1 MSNQAIPPA
10 QTLDVD
16 TVDQVIRNL
25 LVDMR
30 SGLDRVQALRDVLPA
45 DAGNLAQHQNL
56 QQRSLAM
63 YNQCRQLHTLLRR
76 VDLETARIQQSVY
89 NANIVSNTEAL
100 GSTNTTLQD
109 IRMDI
114 ARLQSSLLSRGE
126 NPISPETVKLRE
138 RIRNLEAENEQLSNR
153 IRESIEVN
161 AQHLQTIERLQRA
174 NDELTNSRE

>member
-30 SGLDRVQALRDVLPA
+30 SGLDGVQPLRDVLPA
-45 DAGNLAQHQNL
+45 NAGNLAQHQNL

-63 YNQCRQLHTLLRR
+63 YNQCRQLHTLLEQRR
-76 VDLETARIQQSVY
+76 KDLEVARIQQSVY
-89 NANIVSNTEAL
+89 DANIVSNTEAL
-100 GSTNTTLQD
+100 ASTDTTLQD

-114 ARLQSSLLSRGE
+114 TRLQSSLLSRAE
-126 NPISPETVKLRE
+126 NPISPETDKLRE
-138 RIRNLEAENEQLSNR
+138 RIRNLEAENQQLSNR
-153 IRESIEVN
+153 IRESTEAN
-161 AQHLQTIERLQRA
+161 AQHLQTIERL
-174 NDELTNSRE
+174 